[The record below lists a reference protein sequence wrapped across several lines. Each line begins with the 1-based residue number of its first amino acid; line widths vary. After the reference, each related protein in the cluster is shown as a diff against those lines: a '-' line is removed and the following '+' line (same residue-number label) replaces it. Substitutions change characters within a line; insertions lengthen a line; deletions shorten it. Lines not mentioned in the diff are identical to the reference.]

1 MKTKKQCFFCSQNAK
16 EIDFHDVEMLSRFVS
31 SQGKIIDPRHTGV
44 CAKHQRMLAR
54 GIKRARVLG
63 LLPFVR
69 H

>member
-44 CAKHQRMLAR
+44 CAKHQRTLAR
-54 GIKRARVLG
+54 SIKQARVMG
-63 LLPFVR
+63 LIPFVVR
-69 H
+69 